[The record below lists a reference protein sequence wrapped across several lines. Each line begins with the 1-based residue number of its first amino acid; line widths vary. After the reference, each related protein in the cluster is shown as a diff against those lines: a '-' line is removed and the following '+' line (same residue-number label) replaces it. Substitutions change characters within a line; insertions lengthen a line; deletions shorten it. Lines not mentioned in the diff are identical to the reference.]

1 MLDNTNEV
9 DQRAMANA
17 IRALSMDAVEQAKS
31 GHPGMPM
38 GFADVAT
45 VLFTEVAKFNP
56 LEPDW
61 PDRDRVILSAGHGSM
76 LLYASLFLLGYPG
89 WTIDTLRNFRQLG
102 SAAAGHPEYG
112 HGAGIETTTGP
123 LGQGVATAVGMALA
137 EAMDQARFGA
147 EVADHRTWVI
157 AGDGCL
163 MEGISQEAITL
174 AGHLKLS
181 KLTILFDDNEITI
194 DGDTSLTTR
203 DDQLK
208 RFEAA
213 GWATQFAD
221 GHDHASIREALA
233 KAEASDKPTLIAFKT
248 RIGFGAGDKEGTAKC
263 HGSPLGS
270 EAIATARANLDW
282 PYEPFEIPKKISRQ
296 WKLAGLRSAGEFL
309 AWENRVA
316 ALPSWQQAV
325 FKDHL
330 NGNSAEG
337 AFAVAQAVASGFVKD
352 GSAMATRVASG
363 KVLDALTEK
372 LPALI
377 GGSADLTGSVNTR
390 TPSTDTLTPD
400 NLTGRFIH
408 YGVREHGMAACLN
421 GMALHGGY
429 VPYSGTF
436 LVFQGYMLGAMR
448 LSALMGTKVIYV
460 LTHDSIGLG
469 EDGPTHQPVESLAQ
483 LRALPGMTVY
493 RPGDPVEVAETWL
506 SALTQNGPSAIV
518 LSRQAVPVLRGESTA
533 GSGVD
538 RGGYVLHEATD
549 GARDVTLIGT
559 GSELSLAVE
568 AAEILAQ
575 GGINA
580 AVVSLPSFELFAQQS
595 EAYQQS
601 VLGPIEA
608 PRVAV
613 EAALRF
619 GWDGIIGLA
628 GGFVGM
634 TGYGASA
641 PASELYQHFGI
652 TAEAVAQ
659 TALARIKTK
668 RA

>member
-1 MLDNTNEV
+1 MLDITNEV

-45 VLFTEVAKFNP
+45 VLFTEFAKFNP
-56 LEPDW
+56 MEPSW
-61 PDRDRVILSAGHGSM
+61 PDRDRIVLSAGHGSM

-89 WTIDTLRNFRQLG
+89 WSIDTLRTFRQLG

-137 EAMDQARFGA
+137 EAMDAARFGE

-174 AGHLKLS
+174 AGHLKLN

-194 DGDTSLTTR
+194 DGDTSLTTT
-203 DDQLK
+203 DDQIK

-221 GHDHASIREALA
+221 GHDHASIHAALA
-233 KAEASDKPTLIAFKT
+233 MAETSDKPTMIAFKT

-270 EAIATARANLDW
+270 EAIATARVNLDW

-309 AWENRVA
+309 AWENHVA
-316 ALPSWQQAV
+316 ALPSRQKTV

-330 NGNSAEG
+330 SGNSAEG
-337 AFAVAQAVASGFVKD
+337 AIAVAQAVASDFVKD

-363 KVLDALTEK
+363 KVLNALTEK

-408 YGVREHGMAACLN
+408 YGVREHGMAACMN

-493 RPGDPVEVAETWL
+493 RPGDPVEVAETWV

-518 LSRQAVPVLRGESTA
+518 LSRQAVPVLRGESTP

-538 RGGYVLHEATD
+538 KGGYVLHEAPD
-549 GARDVTLIGT
+549 GVRDVTLIGT
-559 GSELSLAVE
+559 GSELSRAVE

-575 GGINA
+575 EGINA
-580 AVVSLPSFELFAQQS
+580 AVVSLPSFERFAQQS

-601 VLGPIEA
+601 VLGPIET

-641 PASELYQHFGI
+641 PAGELYQHFGI
-652 TAEAVAQ
+652 TAEAVVQ